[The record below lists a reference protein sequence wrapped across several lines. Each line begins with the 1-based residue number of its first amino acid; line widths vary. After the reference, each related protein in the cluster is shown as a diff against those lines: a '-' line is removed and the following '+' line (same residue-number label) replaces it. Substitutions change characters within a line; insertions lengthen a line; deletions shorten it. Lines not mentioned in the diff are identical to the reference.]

1 MKEDQMTTKYNALS
15 TSYTGGGGGRIKD
28 ITETSEAFG
37 MWATK
42 YNVNVKYP
50 GYFTV
55 VMLRE

>member
-15 TSYTGGGGGRIKD
+15 TSYTRGEKIKD
-28 ITETSEAFG
+28 ITETSEEFG
-37 MWATK
+37 IWATK